1 MAELKT
7 RFWRH
12 AAQSFPERTRRRYM
26 ADLQS
31 VEHVELVL
39 DGIVELLQRAR
50 SALHQHGGIH
60 SA

>member
-7 RFWRH
+7 RFWRR

-50 SALHQHGGIH
+50 SALH
-60 SA
+60 A